1 MSRINQGVTVYFK
14 AYIAISTENLWK
26 NPETNEY
33 EGCDPD
39 SYQDHGIVQTFQA
52 VTLEELKN
60 KIQKEFFNLEKP
72 VGADVQ
78 IFDGAIEIQYQGEH
92 DYRTPKA
99 ERIPFIETARI
110 VISKI
115 DETYLDLANET
126 IFKNISR

>member
-1 MSRINQGVTVYFK
+1 MYFK
-14 AYIAISTENLWK
+14 AYVALSTENLWL

-39 SYQDHGIVQTFQA
+39 TFQDHGIVFTFQDS
-52 VTLEELKN
+52 TLEGLK
-60 KIQKEFFNLEKP
+60 KQIEKHFFNLDKP
-72 VGADVQ
+72 IGADVQ

-99 ERIPFIETARI
+99 EQIPFIETARI

-115 DETYLDLANET
+115 DEAYLDLASET

>member
-1 MSRINQGVTVYFK
+1 MYFK

-39 SYQDHGIVQTFQA
+39 SYQDHGIIREIQA
-52 VTLEELKN
+52 STLEELKN
-60 KIQKEFFNLEKP
+60 NIQKEFFNLEKP
-72 VGADVQ
+72 IGADVQ

-99 ERIPFIETARI
+99 EQIPFIETARI

>member
-1 MSRINQGVTVYFK
+1 MYFK

-26 NPETNEY
+26 NPKTNEY

-39 SYQDHGIVQTFQA
+39 SFQDHGIIREIQA
-52 VTLEELKN
+52 STLEELKN
-60 KIQKEFFNLEKP
+60 KVEKEFFNLEKP
-72 VGADVQ
+72 IGADVQ

-99 ERIPFIETARI
+99 EQIPFIETARI
-110 VISKI
+110 VISKV